1 MNERERSALA
11 ALSFNWAPTPDD
23 VWQPLQGH
31 VEGMHVE
38 TERAILA
45 GVADARRSDGASPIG
60 LAVTGQHGAG
70 KTHLLGWT
78 REQVQAEDGYFF
90 LVKLLDAAGF
100 WRSTVISI
108 VDGLIREVAGQG
120 TQLSWLLRR
129 LAELVRAP
137 EPVRAAVTGEAE
149 LDRAALD
156 AFLDLLRK
164 VAPQVALQSQPTA
177 RALVLLGSSDFTAQA
192 VGNAYLSA
200 DDEEEPGERAAWG
213 IPSRSRSPQEIV
225 QDVSRLL
232 ALTGPTVIAVD
243 QIDLLVKQ
251 SEKSRSADPVSL
263 STPEDRLWDALL
275 IEQVAGGLMSLR
287 ESTRR
292 TLTIVACLWDVWEL
306 IKRYATVTVL
316 DRFRETVRL
325 QGIPSPELGRELLA
339 KRFAPRFASLGFEP
353 PYPTW
358 PVRPEAFLEATQFTP
373 RGLLRRVDSHIRD
386 CLAKETVTELSH
398 LVVTERAEPA
408 PVPQRQ
414 QQPPA
419 APAELLAELDARFRA
434 LRDAAAPAPALN
446 KSTEDD
452 VVPALLS
459 AGLTAWIAEQGPAG
473 EAYAVEAFPGR
484 KPALHARLRRTLD
497 ADGEDEA
504 HWCFRAISAYHHHTA
519 VLNRIRNAVTAAGL
533 AEGVTR
539 RRLFLL
545 RNKGFNDG
553 PKHQEVLAAFEK
565 AGGEVLPFSRED
577 IKDLTALRDLL
588 AEQGLEKVRPWLVA
602 RRPTQEIELL
612 QKALAGVA
620 ELTPAPAPAGPAPA
634 TQPAAPASSPAPVRV
649 PAQLRREPAEAAASA
664 EPPAGTISVGLT
676 DDGGHPVTVDL
687 LALRR
692 HTAIF
697 AGSGS
702 GKTVLIRR
710 LVEECARQGVS
721 AIVLDPNN
729 DLARLGDPWP
739 EPPAGWLAGDAD
751 RAADYLANTDV
762 VVWTPGRISGRPL
775 SFHPLPDFTGVVDD
789 PDEFR
794 QAVDA
799 AVAALA
805 PRANVDGATVKAQL
819 GQAVLREALVY
830 FGRHGGGDLPAFIR
844 LLSDLPAG
852 VSMLDNADKLASGL
866 AQALTAAMVNDPLFG
881 GTGTPAD
888 PGQLLTPP
896 AGKRARISVISMV
909 GLGTDAQ
916 RQSFVN
922 QLQLALFAWI
932 KQHPAGDRPLGGLFV
947 MDEAQ
952 TLAPSGAHTACTEST
967 LALTAQARKYGLGL
981 VFATQAPK
989 GLHNRI
995 PGNAATQFFGLLTVP
1010 TQFTA
1015 AREIARAKGSE
1026 IPDIAQLAKGQF
1038 YAAVEGGSFVKIRVP
1053 MCLSYHPS
1061 SALTA
1066 EEVLARAASSPRQA
1080 GSPQQAR

>member
-1 MNERERSALA
+1 MNEQERKALE

-23 VWQPLQGH
+23 VWRPLQAH
-31 VEGMHVE
+31 VEGIHVE
-38 TERAILA
+38 TERAIVA
-45 GVADARRSDGASPIG
+45 GFADAQRSDGASPIG
-60 LAVTGQHGAG
+60 LALLGPHGSG
-70 KTHLLGWT
+70 KTHLLAWT
-78 REQVQAEDGYFF
+78 REQVQAGDGYFF

-100 WRSTVISI
+100 WRSATLSI
-108 VDGLIREVAGQG
+108 VDGLIREVAGRG
-120 TQLSWLLRR
+120 TQVGWLLRR
-129 LAELVRAP
+129 LVELVGAP
-137 EPVRAAVTGEAE
+137 EPVRAAVTGAAQ

-164 VAPQVALQSQPTA
+164 VAPQVAVQCQHTA
-177 RALVLLGSSDFTAQA
+177 RALVLLGSSDFAAQA
-192 VGNAYLSA
+192 VGNAFLSA

-213 IPSRSRSPQEIV
+213 IPSRRRSPQEIV

-243 QIDLLVKQ
+243 QIDVLIAQ

-263 STPEDRLWDALL
+263 SSPENRMRDGLL

-292 TLTIVACLWDVWEL
+292 TLTIVACLADVWER
-306 IKRYATVTVL
+306 IKYYATVTVQ
-316 DRFRETVRL
+316 DRFREAVRL
-325 QGIPSPELGRELLA
+325 QTIPRPGLGRELIA
-339 KRFAPRFASLGFEP
+339 KRFAPRFAGLGFVP

-358 PVRPEAFLEATQFTP
+358 PIRPEAFLEATQFTP
-373 RGLLRRVDSHIRD
+373 RGLLRTVDTHIRA
-386 CLAKETVTELSH
+386 CLANQIVTELTH
-398 LVVTERAEPA
+398 LVVTKSPEA
-408 PVPQRQ
+408 VPQQRP
-414 QQPPA
+414 QPPA
-419 APAELLAELDARFRA
+419 APAELLAELDARFKA
-434 LRDAAAPAPALN
+434 LRDAAATAPALN
-446 KSTEDD
+446 KTTEDA
-452 VVPALLS
+452 VVPELLS

-473 EAYAVEAFPGR
+473 EGYAVEAFPGG

-497 ADGEDEA
+497 DDGDDEA
-504 HWCFRAISAYHHHTA
+504 HWCFRAISAYHHHAA

-533 AEGVTR
+533 TEGVTR

-565 AGGEVLPFSRED
+565 AGGEVLPLSRED
-577 IKDLTALRDLL
+577 LKDLTALRDLL

-602 RRPTQEIELL
+602 RRPTQEVELL

-620 ELTPAPAPAGPAPA
+620 ELAPV
-634 TQPAAPASSPAPVRV
+634 AAPTPVRRESAPV
-649 PAQLRREPAEAAASA
+649 AAPTGAPTA
-664 EPPAGTISVGLT
+664 AIPVGVT
-676 DDGGHPVTVDL
+676 DDLGHPVSIDV

-739 EPPAGWLAGDAD
+739 EPPAGWQAGDAE
-751 RAADYLANTDV
+751 RAADYLASTDV
-762 VVWTPGRISGRPL
+762 VIWTPGRQGGRPL
-775 SFHPLPDFTGVVDD
+775 SFQPLPDFAGVIDD

-805 PRANVDGATVKAQL
+805 PRAKVDGTTAKADL
-819 GQAVLREALVY
+819 GQAVLREALTY
-830 FGRHGGGDLPAFIR
+830 FGTRGGGDLRAFIR
-844 LLSDLPAG
+844 LLADLPDG
-852 VSMLDNADKLASGL
+852 VSELGNADKLAAGL

-881 GTGTPAD
+881 GEGTPAD

-896 AGKRARISVISMV
+896 AGKRARISVISMI
-909 GLGTDAQ
+909 GLATDAQ
-916 RQSFVN
+916 RQGFVN
-922 QLQLALFAWI
+922 QLQLALFAWVRR
-932 KQHPAGDRPLGGLFV
+932 HPANDRPLGGLFV

-952 TLAPSGAHTACTEST
+952 TLAPSGAVTACTEST

-1010 TQFTA
+1010 AQFAA
-1015 AREIARAKGSE
+1015 ARDIARAKGSE
-1026 IPDIAQLAKGQF
+1026 VPDIAQLSKGQF
-1038 YAAVEGGSFVKIRVP
+1038 YAAIEGGSFVKVRVP

-1066 EEVLARAASSPRQA
+1066 EEVLSRATARASVASS
-1080 GSPQQAR
+1080 